1 MVLHQKLQKNQR
13 ARTHEVMGKAHAV
26 EDFEYL
32 TQFSTRQ
39 LTSLLHRTSRSIE
52 ELTEYKKAVER
63 VLADRTPENL

>member
-1 MVLHQKLQKNQR
+1 
-13 ARTHEVMGKAHAV
+13 MGKAHAV